1 MNQHVSVAL
10 WQLLIVVMSDI
21 AAPLTEK
28 AETTSK
34 RRLEKLAQ
42 AGLAGAVVIECI
54 IFAFYSA
61 TFLTTANAIN
71 VALQV
76 SVTAIL
82 AIGMTLVIL
91 TGGIDLSIGS
101 LVAVCGILAA
111 QVARGV
117 PGVPL
122 LAGTIIAVMAGGA
135 IGA

>member
-1 MNQHVSVAL
+1 
-10 WQLLIVVMSDI
+10 MSDI
-21 AAPLTEK
+21 ATAPVTEK
-28 AETTSK
+28 AETTRK

-54 IFAFYSA
+54 IFAFYSS

-91 TGGIDLSIGS
+91 TGGIDLSDGS
-101 LVAVCGILAA
+101 LVAIAGILSAYAA
-111 QVARGV
+111 RSV
-117 PGVPL
+117 PGV
-122 LAGTIIAVMAGGA
+122 
-135 IGA
+135 